1 MVLTVAGETSN
12 VLLVPVAPELPP
24 VPVAVI
30 VKLPVFV
37 MVTANEFKTPF
48 TNAGLVIGAPVSAP
62 VEVSITLLEPPLKA
76 VTVLLAAS
84 LAVMVM
90 GKATF

>member
-1 MVLTVAGETSN
+1 MGAPGFTLNELLT
-12 VLLVPVAPELPP
+12 PVMPESLP

-30 VKLPVFV
+30 VKPVFV
-37 MVTANEFKTPF
+37 VFAMVTANELKTPF
-48 TNAGLVIGAPVSAP
+48 VKAGLVIGAPVSAP